1 MTEPSP
7 SPPPQELPDHLRR
20 AADRPADRAA
30 NRAEPAHPTGRSSFG
45 TAGFGLRRLLI
56 GRTAAALATSLIP
69 TTLTLAVVHAGS
81 ASGSLGVILAAEFV
95 PMLLL
100 LPVAGVFA
108 DRFPARRVIMLA
120 DLTRAAAQA
129 GIAASLL
136 SGGVNV
142 PVLAALAAV
151 TGGAVAFGTPAVR
164 TLVSATVSGPQR
176 QRLNARLAVWQGL
189 AQFAGPG
196 VAGSLM
202 LGIGAGWSSLLTAAL
217 FVGSALTLGG
227 LGTLVS
233 PSAPDSVSA
242 SDPAS
247 APDSASGSG
256 AAPTAASR
264 QPFLNDLRAGWTE
277 TRRHAWFISNVIGH
291 GIWNMTAGLLL
302 TLGPVITIHH
312 PGGGT
317 AWVITLQAGT
327 VGLLAG
333 TWFAGRRHFKRPLI
347 AVALGASA
355 YALPL
360 AALAVTAP
368 LPVLI
373 TAYTA
378 GMFGLGILNPLWE
391 TTMQQRIPGEALGRV
406 GSFDSLISF
415 AARPL
420 GLALAAPIAAAAGA
434 ALPLTVAA
442 VLVGGSNL
450 AILAIPAVREHPE
463 PDTEPMLELAGA
475 EAAR

>member
-1 MTEPSP
+1 MTESPPSSLPP
-7 SPPPQELPDHLRR
+7 SPPPP
-20 AADRPADRAA
+20 
-30 NRAEPAHPTGRSSFG
+30 FG
-45 TAGFGLRRLLI
+45 VRRLLI

-81 ASGSLGVILAAEFV
+81 AAGSLGAILAAEFV

-108 DRFPARRVIMLA
+108 DRFPPRRVIMLA

-129 GIAASLL
+129 GIGASLL
-136 SGGVNV
+136 AGAVNV

-151 TGGAVAFGTPAVR
+151 TGAAVAFGTPAVK
-164 TLVSATVSGPQR
+164 TLASATVSGPHR
-176 QRLNARLAVWQGL
+176 QQLNARLAVWQGL

-196 VAGSLM
+196 VAGSLI
-202 LGIGAGWSSLLTAAL
+202 LGIGAGWSSLLTSAL
-217 FVGSALTLGG
+217 FIGSALTLGG
-227 LGTLVS
+227 PGTLT
-233 PSAPDSVSA
+233 AA
-242 SDPAS
+242 AAPAS
-247 APDSASGSG
+247 
-256 AAPTAASR
+256 TAAGTAAGR
-264 QPFLNDLRAGWTE
+264 EPFVKALRAGWTE
-277 TRRHAWFISNVIGH
+277 TRRHGWFVANVVGH

-302 TLGPVITIHH
+302 TLGPVITIAHL
-312 PGGGT
+312 GGGT

-333 TWFAGRRHFKRPLI
+333 TWAAGRMHLRRPLI

-360 AALAVTAP
+360 TALAITAP
-368 LPVLI
+368 LPLLL

-391 TTMQQRIPGEALGRV
+391 TIMQQRIRPEALGRV

-420 GLALAAPIAAAAGA
+420 GLALAAPIAASVGT
-434 ALPLTVAA
+434 ALPLAVAA

-450 AILAIPAVREHPE
+450 AIVAFPAVREEHAE
-463 PDTEPMLELAGA
+463 PDAGA
-475 EAAR
+475 CARRPAAADVSSAA

>member
-1 MTEPSP
+1 MTEP
-7 SPPPQELPDHLRR
+7 
-20 AADRPADRAA
+20 
-30 NRAEPAHPTGRSSFG
+30 TK
-45 TAGFGLRRLLI
+45 TGFGVRRLLL

-69 TTLTLAVVHAGS
+69 TTLTLAVVRAGS

-129 GIAASLL
+129 GIGASLL
-136 SGGVNV
+136 AGGVDV

-164 TLVSATVSGPQR
+164 TLVSATVSGPRR

-227 LGTLVS
+227 LGTLTS
-233 PSAPDSVSA
+233 SAASASAAVSA
-242 SDPAS
+242 SAS
-247 APDSASGSG
+247 ASVTAEPA
-256 AAPTAASR
+256 AAPR
-264 QPFLNDLRAGWTE
+264 EPFLKDLRAGWTE
-277 TRRHAWFISNVIGH
+277 TRRHAWFITNVVGH

-312 PGGGT
+312 LGGGT
-317 AWVITLQAGT
+317 AWVVTLQAGT

-333 TWFAGRRHFKRPLI
+333 TWFAGRMHFKRPLI

-360 AALAVTAP
+360 TALAVTAP

-420 GLALAAPIAAAAGA
+420 GLALAAPIAAAVGTT
-434 ALPLTVAA
+434 LPLTVAA

-463 PDTEPMLELAGA
+463 PDAGPVLELAAA
-475 EAAR
+475 EA

>member
-7 SPPPQELPDHLRR
+7 PQP
-20 AADRPADRAA
+20 
-30 NRAEPAHPTGRSSFG
+30 
-45 TAGFGLRRLLI
+45 AGFGIRRLLI

-129 GIAASLL
+129 GIGASLL
-136 SGGVNV
+136 AGGVDV

-151 TGGAVAFGTPAVR
+151 TGAAVAFGTPAVR

-202 LGIGAGWSSLLTAAL
+202 LGIGAGWSSLLTSAL
-217 FVGSALTLGG
+217 FIGSALTLGG
-227 LGTLVS
+227 LGTLTN
-233 PSAPDSVSA
+233 ACA
-242 SDPAS
+242 SH
-247 APDSASGSG
+247 G
-256 AAPTAASR
+256 AELAAAAASR
-264 QPFLNDLRAGWTE
+264 EPFLKDLRAGWTE
-277 TRRHAWFISNVIGH
+277 TRRHGWFIANVVGH

-312 PGGGT
+312 LGGGT
-317 AWVITLQAGT
+317 AWVLTLQAGT

-333 TWFAGRRHFKRPLI
+333 TWVAGRMRPARPLI

-420 GLALAAPIAAAAGA
+420 GLALAAPIAAAVGT

-450 AILAIPAVREHPE
+450 AILAIPAVRAHPE
-463 PDTEPMLELAGA
+463 PDAEPVLELAGGGV
-475 EAAR
+475 R

>member
-1 MTEPSP
+1 MTEP
-7 SPPPQELPDHLRR
+7 
-20 AADRPADRAA
+20 
-30 NRAEPAHPTGRSSFG
+30 TK
-45 TAGFGLRRLLI
+45 TGFGVRRLLL

-69 TTLTLAVVHAGS
+69 TTLTLAVVRAGS

-129 GIAASLL
+129 GIGASLL
-136 SGGVNV
+136 AGGVDV

-164 TLVSATVSGPQR
+164 TLVSATVSGPRR

-227 LGTLVS
+227 LGTLS
-233 PSAPDSVSA
+233 SSAASA
-242 SDPAS
+242 SASVTAEPA
-247 APDSASGSG
+247 
-256 AAPTAASR
+256 AAPR
-264 QPFLNDLRAGWTE
+264 EPFLKDLRAGWTE
-277 TRRHAWFISNVIGH
+277 TRRHAWFITNVVGH

-312 PGGGT
+312 LGGGT
-317 AWVITLQAGT
+317 AWVVTLQAGT

-333 TWFAGRRHFKRPLI
+333 TWFAGRMHFKRPLI

-360 AALAVTAP
+360 TALAVTAP

-420 GLALAAPIAAAAGA
+420 GLALAAPIAAAVGTT
-434 ALPLTVAA
+434 LPLTVAA

-463 PDTEPMLELAGA
+463 PDAGPVLELAAA
-475 EAAR
+475 EA

>member
-1 MTEPSP
+1 MTEP
-7 SPPPQELPDHLRR
+7 
-20 AADRPADRAA
+20 
-30 NRAEPAHPTGRSSFG
+30 TK
-45 TAGFGLRRLLI
+45 TGFGVRRLLL

-69 TTLTLAVVHAGS
+69 ITLTLAVVRAGS

-129 GIAASLL
+129 GIGASLL
-136 SGGVNV
+136 AGGVNV

-151 TGGAVAFGTPAVR
+151 TGAAVAFGTPAVR
-164 TLVSATVSGPQR
+164 TLVSATVSGPRR
-176 QRLNARLAVWQGL
+176 QQLNARLAVWQGL

-196 VAGSLM
+196 IAGSLI

-227 LGTLVS
+227 LGTLT
-233 PSAPDSVSA
+233 SAAASAAAASVSA
-242 SDPAS
+242 SVTAEPA
-247 APDSASGSG
+247 
-256 AAPTAASR
+256 AAPR
-264 QPFLNDLRAGWTE
+264 EPFLKDLRAGWTE
-277 TRRHAWFISNVIGH
+277 TRRHAWFVTNVVGH

-302 TLGPVITIHH
+302 TLGPVITVHH
-312 PGGGT
+312 LGGGT
-317 AWVITLQAGT
+317 AWVATLQAGT

-333 TWFAGRRHFKRPLI
+333 TWFAGRTHFKRPLI

-420 GLALAAPIAAAAGA
+420 GLALAAPIAAAVGT

-463 PDTEPMLELAGA
+463 PDAGPALELA
-475 EAAR
+475 AARA